1 MIWAS
6 RALVL
11 VVVGVV
17 CLVPA
22 PASGQ
27 RPIHTLGLLALNTNK
42 APFSDGLLRRAV
54 ATSIDRI
61 RVASERFRHAAT
73 GFAAPGCLGHNT
85 TPIHH
90 QNLAAARGFIA
101 QSGTSGEQIGPFAL
115 WVDGEFRKSAPG
127 ARQIQIILQNLQAA
141 GFQVDTR
148 EFKDVSTLSLASD
161 AVNVALLIVAH
172 ESCEQS
178 NPLEMLVVSGARA
191 NPLKYSSPEMDAHI
205 GRAKA
210 SGDRQTRSRL
220 FVEAEQKILTDAIL
234 VPIWTEVFETPRGFN
249 CRALDTGALECVRI

>member
-1 MIWAS
+1 MWAS
-6 RALVL
+6 RVLLL
-11 VVVGVV
+11 VVAVV
-17 CLVPA
+17 AVFLMPA

-27 RPIHTLGLLALNTNK
+27 RAIHILGLLALNTNK
-42 APFSDGLLRRAV
+42 TPFSDMLLRRAV

-61 RVASERFRHAAT
+61 RVASERFKHAAT
-73 GFAAPGCLGHNT
+73 GFAAPACLGHNT

-90 QNLAAARGFIA
+90 QNLMAARGFLA

-127 ARQIQIILQNLQAA
+127 ARQIQIILQNLQAV

-148 EFKDVSTLSLASD
+148 EFKDVTTLSLAS
-161 AVNVALLIVAH
+161 AGVNVALLIVAH
-172 ESCEQS
+172 EFCEQS
-178 NPLEMLVVSGARA
+178 NPLEMLVVSGARG
-191 NPLKYSSPEMDAHI
+191 NTLKYSSPEIDAHI

-210 SGDRQTRSRL
+210 AGDRQMRNRL

-234 VPIWTEVFETPRGFN
+234 VPIWTEPFETPRGFN
-249 CRALDTGALECVRI
+249 CRVLDTGALDCVRI